1 MTYRIFNLLN
11 GERSTHYDVHIANTF
26 YQLLAE
32 DYSVTYTT
40 RVGKNTVKKKK
51 KNSPAD
57 FLGFWFFW
65 FFGGFFAQKRGF

>member
-40 RVGKNTVKKKK
+40 RVGKNPVKKKK
-51 KNSPAD
+51 KTAQQIFWVFG
-57 FLGFWFFW
+57 FLVFLVFW
-65 FFGGFFAQKRGF
+65 GVLGI